1 MWEEE
6 VVTCTRRRKISL
18 GTSSS
23 LLECHLWSCYLKTVT
38 CQNECT
44 WEFSLMKHII
54 HIVKLDVPLL
64 TLPALVWLESP
75 HAQKYLQKVPLLLLL
90 STLEPASPE
99 EIPDPS
105 VCRKEQFLKH
115 HMLKV
120 HTVSVKWLQNRRIQ
134 IGFSNCLTINE
145 HWQHLEVDVPSYWI
159 IITTRTS
166 GQTK

>member
-1 MWEEE
+1 MWEE

-75 HAQKYLQKVPLLLLL
+75 HAQKYLQKVPLLLLW

-99 EIPDPS
+99 EIPKPIDGNKQRHILIPS
-105 VCRKEQFLKH
+105 VCRNEQFLKH

-134 IGFSNCLTINE
+134 IGFSNCLTSTNIGN
-145 HWQHLEVDVPSYWI
+145 I
-159 IITTRTS
+159 
-166 GQTK
+166 